1 MLILRPMKVHLVRLL
16 LLCYITQGGTGGV
29 SFANKNVSGLQK
41 YLRFQNEYNKVEIE
55 LRVVQFWTEIK
66 LVITN
71 RTPASRS
78 CDFVIT
84 RLISV
89 QIALHSVQLPLLIMP
104 MHPVKPLIRCN
115 ATQCTLISILLCFT
129 PDDFTR
135 QVEGAAS
142 QWVKWNIILIALNK
156 GDFNTSQDF
165 SWHLERCN
173 RIHPISHVLYYL
185 YNLIYMLLNIILFF
199 PFKY

>member
-1 MLILRPMKVHLVRLL
+1 MHVRLL
-16 LLCYITQGGTGGV
+16 LLCYSTQGGTGGM
-29 SFANKNVSGLQK
+29 SFANKNVSSLQK

-89 QIALHSVQLPLLIMP
+89 QIALHSVQLPLLIYFSNQL
-104 MHPVKPLIRCN
+104 KI
-115 ATQCTLISILLCFT
+115 
-129 PDDFTR
+129 
-135 QVEGAAS
+135 
-142 QWVKWNIILIALNK
+142 NK
-156 GDFNTSQDF
+156 
-165 SWHLERCN
+165 L
-173 RIHPISHVLYYL
+173 
-185 YNLIYMLLNIILFF
+185 
-199 PFKY
+199 

>member
-1 MLILRPMKVHLVRLL
+1 M
-16 LLCYITQGGTGGV
+16 

-89 QIALHSVQLPLLIMP
+89 QIALHSVQLP
-104 MHPVKPLIRCN
+104 
-115 ATQCTLISILLCFT
+115 S
-129 PDDFTR
+129 
-135 QVEGAAS
+135 
-142 QWVKWNIILIALNK
+142 LIALRSAINDFRDGWGEREIKTAKSNK
-156 GDFNTSQDF
+156 KIFINCISNL
-165 SWHLERCN
+165 H
-173 RIHPISHVLYYL
+173 SHVSLHPAK
-185 YNLIYMLLNIILFF
+185 IIS
-199 PFKY
+199 

>member
-1 MLILRPMKVHLVRLL
+1 LSLILYKCLHFFKIFAVFERIYKQTIYKFHLVRLL
-16 LLCYITQGGTGGV
+16 LLCYSTQGGTGGV

-55 LRVVQFWTEIK
+55 LRVLQFWTEIK

-89 QIALHSVQLPLLIMP
+89 QIAPHSLIIQL
-104 MHPVKPLIRCN
+104 
-115 ATQCTLISILLCFT
+115 
-129 PDDFTR
+129 
-135 QVEGAAS
+135 
-142 QWVKWNIILIALNK
+142 
-156 GDFNTSQDF
+156 
-165 SWHLERCN
+165 
-173 RIHPISHVLYYL
+173 
-185 YNLIYMLLNIILFF
+185 NL
-199 PFKY
+199 

>member
-1 MLILRPMKVHLVRLL
+1 LFAYC
-16 LLCYITQGGTGGV
+16 CYATALTTEGGTGSV

-66 LVITN
+66 LLITN

-89 QIALHSVQLPLLIMP
+89 QIALHSVQLP
-104 MHPVKPLIRCN
+104 VLIRN
-115 ATQCTLISILLCFT
+115 SLIIWPTNLSFKTLAVRSWPDIKHFSTALC
-129 PDDFTR
+129 R
-135 QVEGAAS
+135 MQQVRFLS
-142 QWVKWNIILIALNK
+142 K
-156 GDFNTSQDF
+156 GQ
-165 SWHLERCN
+165 
-173 RIHPISHVLYYL
+173 
-185 YNLIYMLLNIILFF
+185 
-199 PFKY
+199 